1 MPTSPLAKIFTNKSK
16 AEALDRYTPGNLL
29 LQTDYYDK
37 ERQKSTFRFAT
48 ANYIDFFLALKNSP
62 SEERHWYEIINTPL
76 VKLYF
81 DLEREYEIKDE
92 IQATEDMEAV
102 LQGVLHG
109 LVEEL
114 GPTYSFAKNNLLL
127 SAHGP
132 GKRSYHIVVD
142 GLTTTREDM
151 RSLAQTIRDK
161 YVPKNLWTY
170 PLNGQKIKH
179 TVDLGVYSTD
189 RAFRM
194 LGNTKRCQNRFLV
207 VDPRTVYSP
216 RDPGDPDDLPDD
228 LKELRLFAASLIT
241 QTSHCQ
247 QLPPLEVPKPTTFHR
262 RVGKSELA
270 DDSFDQALELLY
282 QHPDLPTGD
291 FKPGAI
297 SSNFL
302 TMTRLRPGY
311 CPVHKRDHGGKNS
324 KGSDA
329 FLSIFNGKAYFNCFR
344 DDGSKKKGVYL
355 GYVGPTMSIAETL
368 NLQGEE
374 SESDDDVGG
383 GLYFG
388 EHFVPNPIKPTG
400 EPIGPST
407 QVTGM
412 ILSGGDNPDQNVP
425 IMDPTRVF
433 DQTAQDDLYN
443 NRLCAVSPDT
453 QLPPNNGMKDNDLA
467 ILYGDLPLIEPTGA
481 AVHIP
486 QRRVP
491 ATPIVAGMILN
502 EGGTP
507 NQNVPMT
514 VPTGAPVNL
523 ARRVP
528 ATPINN
534 GMILNGGGDPEK
546 NVPIMDPTGGI
557 LLSGQRS

>member
-1 MPTSPLAKIFTNKSK
+1 MPPKSPLAKIFTNKSK

-62 SEERHWYEIINTPL
+62 PEERHWYEIINTPL

-81 DLEREYEIKDE
+81 DLEREYELKDE
-92 IQATEDMEAV
+92 IQATADMEAV

-132 GKRSYHIVVD
+132 GKRSYHLVVD

-194 LGNTKRCQNRFLV
+194 LGNTKRGQNRFLV
-207 VDPRTVYSP
+207 VDPRTIYSP

-311 CPVHKRDHGGKNS
+311 FPVHNR
-324 KGSDA
+324 
-329 FLSIFNGKAYFNCFR
+329 
-344 DDGSKKKGVYL
+344 
-355 GYVGPTMSIAETL
+355 
-368 NLQGEE
+368 
-374 SESDDDVGG
+374 
-383 GLYFG
+383 
-388 EHFVPNPIKPTG
+388 NP
-400 EPIGPST
+400 
-407 QVTGM
+407 
-412 ILSGGDNPDQNVP
+412 
-425 IMDPTRVF
+425 
-433 DQTAQDDLYN
+433 
-443 NRLCAVSPDT
+443 
-453 QLPPNNGMKDNDLA
+453 
-467 ILYGDLPLIEPTGA
+467 
-481 AVHIP
+481 
-486 QRRVP
+486 
-491 ATPIVAGMILN
+491 
-502 EGGTP
+502 
-507 NQNVPMT
+507 
-514 VPTGAPVNL
+514 
-523 ARRVP
+523 
-528 ATPINN
+528 
-534 GMILNGGGDPEK
+534 
-546 NVPIMDPTGGI
+546 
-557 LLSGQRS
+557 